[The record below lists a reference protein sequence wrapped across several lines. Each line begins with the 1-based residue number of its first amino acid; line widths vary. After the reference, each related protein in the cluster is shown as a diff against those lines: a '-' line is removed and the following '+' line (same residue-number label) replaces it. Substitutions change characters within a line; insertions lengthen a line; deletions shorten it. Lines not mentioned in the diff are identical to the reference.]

1 MEKNAEKKKKNINKK
16 ISIFEKR
23 HDDEHNFNAINNMQ
37 KKSNENNNNH
47 AVLKNDQEKIP
58 LYFTNGSLNSSH
70 VENSLKEDENI
81 NEKKKKKKKKKTK
94 NVYIESNNEYNQ
106 NDEKV
111 ENISSEF
118 IKNETQEINGKA
130 NLINGKK
137 KNVINNE
144 NVLLTLNTF
153 DIKKKNKDTITLS
166 KKKQKINKE
175 NKKKL
180 LQNKLKQK
188 KKKHHNV
195 GKNSVKDICEKNNV
209 VRKTILKKGKSKS
222 TVTKK
227 YIINKIKNYF
237 DILNKGRETEI
248 YFENNNYIVDND
260 QKYILFLMSI
270 QPPLFFTLI
279 CYFILFIFILIAL
292 NIYLPKHCEFFIPS
306 FLLNN
311 TKFIETF
318 EKMRKKKIIVSSI
331 MFLAYNI
338 IYSILC
344 NTNEIHV
351 YQNKNLIY
359 KDYFNEYFFIQ
370 TLRTNLKNI
379 HK

>member
-1 MEKNAEKKKKNINKK
+1 MYNILEIKRNIIIIYMEKYSNKLLSYIYLYNTIPKYFINIYNNTKVNMMK
-16 ISIFEKR
+16 EIFR
-23 HDDEHNFNAINNMQ
+23 
-37 KKSNENNNNH
+37 
-47 AVLKNDQEKIP
+47 
-58 LYFTNGSLNSSH
+58 
-70 VENSLKEDENI
+70 
-81 NEKKKKKKKKKTK
+81 
-94 NVYIESNNEYNQ
+94 
-106 NDEKV
+106 
-111 ENISSEF
+111 
-118 IKNETQEINGKA
+118 KNESLLRGDNFEDNIIKGKGSSF
-130 NLINGKK
+130 LKSSY
-137 KNVINNE
+137 E
-144 NVLLTLNTF
+144 LLF
-153 DIKKKNKDTITLS
+153 V
-166 KKKQKINKE
+166 Q
-175 NKKKL
+175 
-180 LQNKLKQK
+180 
-188 KKKHHNV
+188 
-195 GKNSVKDICEKNNV
+195 KDIL
-209 VRKTILKKGKSKS
+209 TIS
-222 TVTKK
+222 
-227 YIINKIKNYF
+227 
-237 DILNKGRETEI
+237 GRETEI

-344 NTNEIHV
+344 NTNEIH
-351 YQNKNLIY
+351 
-359 KDYFNEYFFIQ
+359 

>member
-1 MEKNAEKKKKNINKK
+1 MTNSFCKKK
-16 ISIFEKR
+16 
-23 HDDEHNFNAINNMQ
+23 
-37 KKSNENNNNH
+37 
-47 AVLKNDQEKIP
+47 
-58 LYFTNGSLNSSH
+58 
-70 VENSLKEDENI
+70 
-81 NEKKKKKKKKKTK
+81 
-94 NVYIESNNEYNQ
+94 
-106 NDEKV
+106 

-227 YIINKIKNYF
+227 VHFNLKRNTIEYIPRNKRKNINSYLLMNNF
-237 DILNKGRETEI
+237 RNFLN
-248 YFENNNYIVDND
+248 
-260 QKYILFLMSI
+260 
-270 QPPLFFTLI
+270 
-279 CYFILFIFILIAL
+279 
-292 NIYLPKHCEFFIPS
+292 IPS
-306 FLLNN
+306 F
-311 TKFIETF
+311 
-318 EKMRKKKIIVSSI
+318 V
-331 MFLAYNI
+331 
-338 IYSILC
+338 
-344 NTNEIHV
+344 
-351 YQNKNLIY
+351 
-359 KDYFNEYFFIQ
+359 
-370 TLRTNLKNI
+370 
-379 HK
+379 

>member
-1 MEKNAEKKKKNINKK
+1 MKAYYVVIILKVVLLLFF
-16 ISIFEKR
+16 SYDFIF
-23 HDDEHNFNAINNMQ
+23 
-37 KKSNENNNNH
+37 
-47 AVLKNDQEKIP
+47 LKN
-58 LYFTNGSLNSSH
+58 
-70 VENSLKEDENI
+70 EDNI
-81 NEKKKKKKKKKTK
+81 
-94 NVYIESNNEYNQ
+94 I
-106 NDEKV
+106 
-111 ENISSEF
+111 
-118 IKNETQEINGKA
+118 
-130 NLINGKK
+130 
-137 KNVINNE
+137 
-144 NVLLTLNTF
+144 
-153 DIKKKNKDTITLS
+153 
-166 KKKQKINKE
+166 
-175 NKKKL
+175 
-180 LQNKLKQK
+180 
-188 KKKHHNV
+188 
-195 GKNSVKDICEKNNV
+195 
-209 VRKTILKKGKSKS
+209 KGKGSSFLKS
-222 TVTKK
+222 SYELLFVQK
-227 YIINKIKNYF
+227 
-237 DILNKGRETEI
+237 DGRETEI